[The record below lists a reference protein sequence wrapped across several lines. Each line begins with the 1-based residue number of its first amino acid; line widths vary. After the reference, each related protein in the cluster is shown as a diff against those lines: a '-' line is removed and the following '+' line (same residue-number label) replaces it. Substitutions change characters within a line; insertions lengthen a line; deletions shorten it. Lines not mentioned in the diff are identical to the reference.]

1 MLCNAGV
8 LPLDGG
14 RSIEIEVHLTPALLK
29 IQHIKRGKKSYKVC
43 IKSCCKIGN
52 SCIYIYCVTLQTRVS
67 SSPLVLLILSSTIT
81 ATVSSGNLVCIFLLP
96 AQSRRPGLSL
106 LEFS

>member
-29 IQHIKRGKKSYKVC
+29 IQHIKKGKE
-43 IKSCCKIGN
+43 II
-52 SCIYIYCVTLQTRVS
+52 
-67 SSPLVLLILSSTIT
+67 
-81 ATVSSGNLVCIFLLP
+81 
-96 AQSRRPGLSL
+96 QSLY
-106 LEFS
+106 